1 MSDDPSSQ
9 PVPASRAIGIYEH
22 YCEHPGC
29 TKWGGWG
36 FPRGKQTIWFC
47 REHRETGRTEAG
59 SN

>member
-9 PVPASRAIGIYEH
+9 PVPASRATRIYEN

-36 FPRGKQTIWFC
+36 FARGKQTIWFC
-47 REHRETGRTEAG
+47 REHREDGE
-59 SN
+59 S